1 MGFLWLFA
9 MVITCAAQISLLAQS
24 EEGVVVKAKCKRE
37 ELTDMNKT
45 YALKI
50 LTNYYQEIST
60 VTKVTNVTIKC

>member
-1 MGFLWLFA
+1 M
-9 MVITCAAQISLLAQS
+9 
-24 EEGVVVKAKCKRE
+24 KAKCRRE

-60 VTKVTNVTIKC
+60 VTKVTSATILSSLKFIYICMHVGTGRIQK